1 MHTEKMNTNLHL
13 HGFYYKLQSVPLKS
27 TRTAVTFDCLG
38 RLTLIC
44 QVMEFAVNNS
54 TGATLKGEITKSVY
68 LFHFCLVSSPKGL
81 FVRNNCPSQST
92 QFFMLLPPKLPPM
105 LIFNLN
111 ANTRV
116 VLLLQASQNCSLQ
129 KPFAMIMHLAAPTL
143 LQLSLWDI
151 SPRFAW
157 VHSSHPA
164 LQSSDFSHLL
174 QILNLQR
181 RSLRLKS

>member
-1 MHTEKMNTNLHL
+1 MCVGGGGWDGAGGTSLGPLPPHYVSTKGEGSLMHTEKMNTILHL
-13 HGFYYKLQSVPLKS
+13 HGFYYKLQSVPLES

-54 TGATLKGEITKSVY
+54 TGATVKGKITKSVY
-68 LFHFCLVSSPKGL
+68 LFNFCLVFSSPKGL
-81 FVRNNCPSQST
+81 FMRNNCPSQST

-129 KPFAMIMHLAAPTL
+129 KPLAMIMHLTAPTL
-143 LQLSLWDI
+143 LQLSL
-151 SPRFAW
+151 
-157 VHSSHPA
+157 
-164 LQSSDFSHLL
+164 
-174 QILNLQR
+174 
-181 RSLRLKS
+181 

>member
-1 MHTEKMNTNLHL
+1 MCGGGGGTSLGPLPPHYVSSRGEGSLMHTEKMNTNLHL

-54 TGATLKGEITKSVY
+54 TGATVKGEITKSVY
-68 LFHFCLVSSPKGL
+68 LFNFCLVSSPKGL

-129 KPFAMIMHLAAPTL
+129 KPLAMIMHLAAPTL
-143 LQLSLWDI
+143 LQLSL
-151 SPRFAW
+151 
-157 VHSSHPA
+157 
-164 LQSSDFSHLL
+164 
-174 QILNLQR
+174 
-181 RSLRLKS
+181 